1 MNRFARDIGILHGD
15 IPYDR
20 VVATRF
26 APLWH
31 G

>member
-1 MNRFARDIGILHGD
+1 MNQFARDIGILRSEV
-15 IPYDR
+15 PYDR